1 MPRPRPPPPDDM
13 FPDINVKTGT
23 PSGADGGG
31 FFPPGEDDIWA
42 SRPGTAESEGMTF
55 EEWQKRAGVGPS
67 GGSAPGSRPGTAGSG
82 EDEFSRTDGATDY
95 YNNELAQ
102 SQSQPAL
109 QAFGS
114 SGGSAAS
121 KLKSVVKKTKGS
133 MHEVVKQAKG
143 VARATATLDE
153 KKQEVSKKQRA
164 REKVMKQRQDHE
176 AWVEQLAAACDA
188 TNSERER
195 LSAEIIFLEHNM
207 ERKRLL
213 RVILRLSRFKSH
225 SAFQTWVHNTIKP
238 ERDRKFALRDQMK
251 KDLAAL
257 RVQMKEDTEK
267 NELLREKI
275 LEQRLNNSSTE
286 QYNLFLKIFS
296 KLAGDKTREYFA
308 HWMGMYRS
316 FMKQYNLVAKI
327 MGRMVNQTM
336 LKGWVK
342 WYHVVFIASKMT
354 LDEQLKALKFEL
366 GKARQRCNFAEKA
379 VEDVANKAMA
389 DMLAKATKGQ
399 RALLNK
405 ILSKFC
411 TLYIRYG
418 MKKWTDQIKLYK
430 TAKQKMQMIISR
442 LMNSELNYGLRKW
455 IMVCMKDKATA
466 GDMMVARYKRESSLL
481 KDRSEL
487 VAARIKALCIKVEQ
501 MRESVQLQ
509 AIAADRVAHGIP
521 DLADEFANISY
532 VDRAASENP
541 QSLIKLMPPGALGGG
556 GAGGA
561 GAPGQPSED
570 MLQTTVFYGANK
582 MVPASSASLA
592 SSKGPSTGFY
602 GRGNVGNDSV
612 SLASSLDSPSLNFA
626 GIGFG
631 TPMAPEDRAN
641 LLVFVKSLEA
651 TSKDKAIASIAPHL
665 EKHKKVI
672 KRLALVGDPRLS
684 ACIKAY
690 ERTKDIDDL
699 LESIEMIAAGMDFNV
714 TPMY

>member
-31 FFPPGEDDIWA
+31 FF
-42 SRPGTAESEGMTF
+42 RPARTTSGVAARHG
-55 EEWQKRAGVGPS
+55 GVGGHDLRVAEARRRGPS
-67 GGSAPGSRPGTAGSG
+67 RRVRPGSRPGTAGSG

-143 VARATATLDE
+143 VARATAMLDE

-188 TNSERER
+188 TNAERER

-225 SAFQTWVHNTIKP
+225 SAFQTW
-238 ERDRKFALRDQMK
+238 
-251 KDLAAL
+251 
-257 RVQMKEDTEK
+257 MKEDTEK

-296 KLAGDKTREYFA
+296 KLAGDKTR
-308 HWMGMYRS
+308 
-316 FMKQYNLVAKI
+316 I

-366 GKARQRCNFAEKA
+366 GKARQRCNLAEKA

-455 IMVCMKDKATA
+455 TMVCMKDKATA

-556 GAGGA
+556 AGGA

-602 GRGNVGNDSV
+602 GRGNVGNDS
-612 SLASSLDSPSLNFA
+612 ASSQLGGD
-626 GIGFG
+626 
-631 TPMAPEDRAN
+631 
-641 LLVFVKSLEA
+641 V
-651 TSKDKAIASIAPHL
+651 KDKAIASIAPHL

>member
-31 FFPPGEDDIWA
+31 FFPPGEDDIWG

-55 EEWQKRAGVGPS
+55 EEWQKRAGVGPP

-143 VARATATLDE
+143 VARATAMLDE

-188 TNSERER
+188 TNAERER

-366 GKARQRCNFAEKA
+366 GKARQRCNLAEKA

-455 IMVCMKDKATA
+455 TMVCMKDKATA
-466 GDMMVARYKRESSLL
+466 GDMM
-481 KDRSEL
+481 
-487 VAARIKALCIKVEQ
+487 ALCIKVEQ

-602 GRGNVGNDSV
+602 GRGNVGNDSA
-612 SLASSLDSPSLNFA
+612 SLASSLESPSLNFA

-641 LLVFVKSLEA
+641 LL
-651 TSKDKAIASIAPHL
+651 
-665 EKHKKVI
+665 KHKKVI

>member
-1 MPRPRPPPPDDM
+1 
-13 FPDINVKTGT
+13 
-23 PSGADGGG
+23 
-31 FFPPGEDDIWA
+31 
-42 SRPGTAESEGMTF
+42 
-55 EEWQKRAGVGPS
+55 
-67 GGSAPGSRPGTAGSG
+67 
-82 EDEFSRTDGATDY
+82 
-95 YNNELAQ
+95 
-102 SQSQPAL
+102 
-109 QAFGS
+109 
-114 SGGSAAS
+114 
-121 KLKSVVKKTKGS
+121 
-133 MHEVVKQAKG
+133 
-143 VARATATLDE
+143 
-153 KKQEVSKKQRA
+153 
-164 REKVMKQRQDHE
+164 
-176 AWVEQLAAACDA
+176 
-188 TNSERER
+188 
-195 LSAEIIFLEHNM
+195 M

-225 SAFQTWVHNTIKP
+225 SAFQTW
-238 ERDRKFALRDQMK
+238 
-251 KDLAAL
+251 
-257 RVQMKEDTEK
+257 MKEDTEK

-296 KLAGDKTREYFA
+296 KLAGDKTRELRA
-308 HWMGMYRS
+308 
-316 FMKQYNLVAKI
+316 
-327 MGRMVNQTM
+327 
-336 LKGWVK
+336 
-342 WYHVVFIASKMT
+342 
-354 LDEQLKALKFEL
+354 LD
-366 GKARQRCNFAEKA
+366 GHRCNLAEKA

-455 IMVCMKDKATA
+455 TMVCMKDKATA

-570 MLQTTVFYGANK
+570 MLQTT
-582 MVPASSASLA
+582 L
-592 SSKGPSTGFY
+592 KGPSTGFY
-602 GRGNVGNDSV
+602 GRGNVGNDSA
-612 SLASSLDSPSLNFA
+612 SLASSLESPSLNFA

-631 TPMAPEDRAN
+631 TPMAPEDREPPR
-641 LLVFVKSLEA
+641 LRQELGGDVQ
-651 TSKDKAIASIAPHL
+651 DKAIASIAPHL